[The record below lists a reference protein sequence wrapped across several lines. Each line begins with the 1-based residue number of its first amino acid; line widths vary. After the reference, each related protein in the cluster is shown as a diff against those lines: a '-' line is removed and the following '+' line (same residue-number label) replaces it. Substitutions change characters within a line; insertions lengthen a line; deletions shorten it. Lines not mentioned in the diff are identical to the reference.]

1 MWDCPFDWYHFYNIE
16 LQQIT
21 AKIMVTRQTIRQP
34 RKTVQ
39 QDQVELRTGQWTAFV
54 KTQFWRLGNRT
65 TSKID
70 GSSRD
75 SGSMIR
81 FDSFNFLWT
90 VHFRQRYVILDRSFP
105 PRPHC
110 ALLKMKIKQI
120 RTKNNQFFK
129 ISKPS
134 PAEFRSEIPNIFT
147 KIVQTIKFGP
157 NPVSKTTEIA
167 KNMHVKNLRFGPQ
180 IFAMDL
186 NRIYEFFLE
195 RFYHCWICLSHF
207 SNFSAFIIVKMIS

>member
-105 PRPHC
+105 PRWNHRKF
-110 ALLKMKIKQI
+110 ARKI
-120 RTKNNQFFK
+120 TNF
-129 ISKPS
+129 P
-134 PAEFRSEIPNIFT
+134 
-147 KIVQTIKFGP
+147 KFLNHQP
-157 NPVSKTTEIA
+157 QNFDPK
-167 KNMHVKNLRFGPQ
+167 FQ
-180 IFAMDL
+180 IFSPKL
-186 NRIYEFFLE
+186 F
-195 RFYHCWICLSHF
+195 
-207 SNFSAFIIVKMIS
+207 KP